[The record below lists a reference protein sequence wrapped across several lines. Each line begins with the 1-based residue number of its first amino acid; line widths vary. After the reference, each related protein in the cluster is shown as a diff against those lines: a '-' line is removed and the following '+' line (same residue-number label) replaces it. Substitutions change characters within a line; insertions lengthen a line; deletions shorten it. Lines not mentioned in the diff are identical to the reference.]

1 MSLPPA
7 LGKALPQVL
16 VIIFSRRGRLGSVF
30 RKYMV
35 FLSRKGG
42 REAINFR
49 KVSDSFIEL
58 DYVAWD
64 YEFFSSS
71 SEKLEL
77 GSLSLTKYTLNN
89 IIFT

>member
-16 VIIFSRRGRLGSVF
+16 VITSSRRGRLGSVF

-35 FLSRKGG
+35 FLIRKGG

-49 KVSDSFIEL
+49 KVNGRLIEL
-58 DYVAWD
+58 D
-64 YEFFSSS
+64 
-71 SEKLEL
+71 
-77 GSLSLTKYTLNN
+77 
-89 IIFT
+89 